1 MTESPLNKWS
11 DALLVQAALEGRDEA
26 FAVLIDRYRPA
37 IFGTAWS
44 ALQDFDDA
52 EDATQEAFVL
62 AYRHLNGLKDPARFA
77 PWACSI
83 ASNVARKWLG
93 KRVLNRHRF
102 VRLEAVSEE
111 DVKRPE
117 PQPGQPISPEE
128 LKKAFETLSPEDRA
142 VTTLFYLVGLDQ
154 QQIAD
159 ILDIP
164 AGTVKSRL
172 HRSRRRLKRRL
183 LDMAKQSFEHR
194 ATREDYGRAV
204 IGGMRGVI
212 HWERLLGQEGLS
224 GWRSGNPLR
233 TEGSKLEEVWK
244 RSGEAIIGEDVDGH
258 GERLITGDDSWM
270 DYELSLLMTPLSGG
284 NAQVQFRLSDDGRRY
299 YMLDF
304 LLGWQAVA
312 ISKGD
317 LSPGSG
323 GVQKLSVVNFPMEIG
338 REYDVMIA
346 AREASLTAY
355 VDGKLV
361 NQATDFSYRSG
372 PIALNVWQSKTAYR
386 DPRIRF
392 LH

>member
-1 MTESPLNKWS
+1 MTESPLDKWD
-11 DALLVQAALEGRDEA
+11 DAPLVQAALEGRDEA

-52 EDATQEAFVL
+52 EDATQETFVL
-62 AYRHLNGLKDPARFA
+62 AYRHLKDLKDPARFA

-93 KRVLNRHRF
+93 KRALNRRRF

-117 PQPGQPISPEE
+117 SPPGQPTSPEE
-128 LKKAFETLSPEDRA
+128 LKKAFETLSPEDRS

-154 QQIAD
+154 QQIAG
-159 ILDIP
+159 ILGIP

-172 HRSRRRLKRRL
+172 HRSRKKLKRRL

-194 ATREDYGRAV
+194 VTREDYGRAV

-212 HWERLLGQEGLS
+212 HWQGLLEQEGLS
-224 GWRSGNPLR
+224 GWRQGRKAENNW
-233 TEGSKLEEVWK
+233 T

-258 GERLITGDDSWM
+258 GERLFTGDASWM
-270 DYELSLLMTPLSGG
+270 DYELSLLITPLSGG
-284 NAQVQFRLSDDGRRY
+284 NAQVQFRLSEDGQRY
-299 YMLDF
+299 YMLDL

-312 ISKGD
+312 ISKVD
-317 LSPGSG
+317 RSPGSDG
-323 GVQKLSVVNFPMEIG
+323 LQKLSVVNFPVEIG
-338 REYDVMIA
+338 REYDVLIA
-346 AREASLTAY
+346 AREASLTSY
-355 VDGKLV
+355 IDGKLV
-361 NQATDFSYRSG
+361 NQVTDSSYRSG